1 MFIAHPDFLRT
12 HSKYILMY
20 IHESKNNP
28 SHSHCSVT
36 KWWNWMRRRLKMIWI
51 PMAQI
56 ASHCPM
62 CRKHLNIT
70 NNHPKAFCS
79 QSSLK
84 ILLFENRP
92 DSTSGLWARTMR
104 GFVHRINMEKLWGSR
119 WIFAH
124 QRPALKDNL
133 LNSSSQVGWKKTNLS
148 LKKRYP
154 KYLWLRIIDINWG
167 VTLSPILEQTL
178 LPSFPIFFPLKSQL
192 FCSVKVFFDGKTKKN
207 AFLEATNRAKHNP

>member
-20 IHESKNNP
+20 RNP
-28 SHSHCSVT
+28 SHSHCCHEMVELNEETSQNDLDPHGANCIPLPHVQ
-36 KWWNWMRRRLKMIWI
+36 KALKHHK
-51 PMAQI
+51 ARG
-56 ASHCPM
+56 SH
-62 CRKHLNIT
+62 
-70 NNHPKAFCS
+70 CS

-104 GFVHRINMEKLWGSR
+104 GNCIESTWTRCEDQDGFSGIIPSR
-119 WIFAH
+119 M
-124 QRPALKDNL
+124 
-133 LNSSSQVGWKKTNLS
+133 KKKRLCP

-167 VTLSPILEQTL
+167 ITLSPILEQTL
-178 LPSFPIFFPLKSQL
+178 LPSFPIF
-192 FCSVKVFFDGKTKKN
+192 TYW
-207 AFLEATNRAKHNP
+207 NPNCFAL